1 MRYQSSTSEM
11 IKELKDVKGIFNSS
25 EKVDPA
31 ARFGASAQQQLML
44 ELSMRLQMSLE
55 LDWVIT
61 QFMEQLHSYLLF
73 DGYQYQLEQPEF
85 DIARGRR
92 KGHQCSY
99 NLSVDNA
106 ELGSMVIYRGRKYGE
121 SELVLLEN
129 LLCSLLYPL
138 RNAIEFRK
146 ATMSAHFDPLT
157 GVNNRSTF
165 ESALKREMHLAER
178 GHSSF
183 ALLVIDIDHFKKV
196 NDTYGHSAGDEVLKN
211 VARQI
216 EKSIRSTDQLF
227 RFGGEEFVV
236 LLSNSDCEIAGR
248 IAGRILDS
256 VRLSTVTYKRETL
269 EVSVSIG
276 LSCLHA
282 GDTADDIFNRADK
295 AMYAAKNDG
304 RDQVKVA

>member
-1 MRYQSSTSEM
+1 M
-11 IKELKDVKGIFNSS
+11 F
-25 EKVDPA
+25 
-31 ARFGASAQQQLML
+31 
-44 ELSMRLQMSLE
+44 
-55 LDWVIT
+55 
-61 QFMEQLHSYLLF
+61 
-73 DGYQYQLEQPEF
+73 
-85 DIARGRR
+85 
-92 KGHQCSY
+92 
-99 NLSVDNA
+99 
-106 ELGSMVIYRGRKYGE
+106 
-121 SELVLLEN
+121 
-129 LLCSLLYPL
+129 
-138 RNAIEFRK
+138 
-146 ATMSAHFDPLT
+146 
-157 GVNNRSTF
+157 
-165 ESALKREMHLAER
+165 
-178 GHSSF
+178 
-183 ALLVIDIDHFKKV
+183 DIDHFKKV